1 MGEER
6 GIWAGQP
13 GALTV
18 LGELEGVRSLVEEV
32 GGVLV
37 LGAEEAPAREFLLR
51 LLLEVVTASL
61 VITHRLCSCSHR
73 RRRRLDRSLFL
84 LLRGGRRL
92 PAKRESGEETAESE
106 RVC

>member
-1 MGEER
+1 
-6 GIWAGQP
+6 
-13 GALTV
+13 
-18 LGELEGVRSLVEEV
+18 
-32 GGVLV
+32 
-37 LGAEEAPAREFLLR
+37 
-51 LLLEVVTASL
+51 

-106 RVC
+106 RVGCLCLLSRAGLLSRGRGVRGGWTRPRSLLARLRLTLTTP